1 MSVYI
6 KGMEMPTSC
15 RACMFSRT
23 DIRNVDWCVLT
34 EKDLPCD
41 CPLVP
46 VPKHGRLIDADAMI
60 HDIKKAVAPTE
71 YIKNRNS
78 NMVYFLQKEETII
91 PASEEGE

>member
-6 KGMEMPTSC
+6 KGMKMPTSC

-23 DIRNVDWCVLT
+23 DIRNTDWCALT

-46 VPKHGRLIDADAMI
+46 VPDHGDLVDRNAL
-60 HDIKKAVAPTE
+60 KKNAYPFPCAIGAEWAVTIRQINAAP
-71 YIKNRNS
+71 
-78 NMVYFLQKEETII
+78 TII
-91 PASEEGE
+91 PAADKEEAE